1 MKLNE
6 HMYEHMYEQDT
17 KIIRWMAMTKYHR
30 LLKWP
35 TISSGKAFRERLE
48 GYGSPDWLWEVGHG
62 PVATVFPLGDPKN
75 NSENC
80 KGIYSFAFR
89 FLTLRWW
96 SWKTKAKRIKDDQKK
111 GWSESSN
118 VINMRDMNG
127 ILMGYSKMGAM
138 WATSAWRFNSMA
150 VSWSQLARRF
160 GSGEGWEKAS
170 HPHVN
175 QNSSW
180 DLFDL
185 ESFCCRYSNL
195 VQLLI
200 WSDAFGLIRCGFQ
213 ADVKLC
219 LGDSRS

>member
-62 PVATVFPLGDPKN
+62 PVATVFPLGDQKN

-89 FLTLRWW
+89 FLTLWWW
-96 SWKTKAKRIKDDQKK
+96 SWKTKAKQIKDDQKK

-118 VINMRDMNG
+118 VINMRDING

-138 WATSAWRFNSMA
+138 WAMYRCM
-150 VSWSQLARRF
+150 
-160 GSGEGWEKAS
+160 E
-170 HPHVN
+170 
-175 QNSSW
+175 
-180 DLFDL
+180 
-185 ESFCCRYSNL
+185 
-195 VQLLI
+195 VQLHGRFLKPTGKTI
-200 WSDAFGLIRCGFQ
+200 WLRRGLGKSLTPSREPEFFMGFVWSWEFLLQIFEPRPAFDLIRCFWFDQ
-213 ADVKLC
+213 MWVPSWC
-219 LGDSRS
+219 QTMSRRF

>member
-111 GWSESSN
+111 RMIR
-118 VINMRDMNG
+118 VIKCHQHEGYEWDING
-127 ILMGYSKMGAM
+127 I
-138 WATSAWRFNSMA
+138 FED
-150 VSWSQLARRF
+150 
-160 GSGEGWEKAS
+160 GS
-170 HPHVN
+170 HVGH
-175 QNSSW
+175 
-180 DLFDL
+180 LCM
-185 ESFCCRYSNL
+185 E
-195 VQLLI
+195 VQLHGRFLKPTGKTI
-200 WSDAFGLIRCGFQ
+200 WLRRGLGKSVTPSREPEFFMGFVWSWEFLLQIFEPRPAFDLIRCFWFDQ
-213 ADVKLC
+213 MWVPSWC
-219 LGDSRS
+219 QTMSRRF